1 MNHEDTT
8 RSTPA
13 RGSVRT
19 LRQQEELPL
28 LRDHLLRL
36 DPASRHDR
44 FHGFMDDSF
53 IERYA
58 AKCADDGTVII
69 AYIEDGVVRGAAELH
84 PPDQSPDA
92 LPEIAF
98 SVEARVRRQ
107 GVGSILF
114 KKLIAEARSKGYHAL
129 RITTGAQN
137 QAMRALAHKFGA
149 QSDVPPRRIHRDD
162 RSGAASAAAT
172 REASDGDAGRRRARD
187 GQRQPRLLEDADAD
201 VWLGPDGLIDH
212 RTQKTLRRSVICEGL
227 MMSGGECQVPVRLS
241 LPNFRTT
248 RRSTTIERCA
258 PCSPAMTRVIER
270 PNTGRAA
277 FFTSA

>member
-1 MNHEDTT
+1 MSYDTMT
-8 RSTPA
+8 RPTAA

-36 DPASRHDR
+36 DPESRHDR
-44 FHGFMDDSF
+44 FHGFMDESF

-84 PPDQSPDA
+84 PPDRSPDSQ
-92 LPEIAF
+92 PEIAF
-98 SVEARVRRQ
+98 SVEATVRRH

-114 KKLIAEARSKGYHAL
+114 KKLIAEARAKGYRSL

-149 QSDVPPRRIHRDD
+149 NLKFRHGESTGSIDLEPQ
-162 RSGAASAAAT
+162 A
-172 REASDGDAGRRRARD
+172 
-187 GQRQPRLLEDADAD
+187 QPQ
-201 VWLGPDGLIDH
+201 P
-212 RTQKTLRRSVICEGL
+212 T
-227 MMSGGECQVPVRLS
+227 
-241 LPNFRTT
+241 
-248 RRSTTIERCA
+248 
-258 PCSPAMTRVIER
+258 
-270 PNTGRAA
+270 RAA
-277 FFTSA
+277 VATPVDAARAMASINRAYWKMLMRMYGWGRTA

>member
-1 MNHEDTT
+1 VNYQDIP
-8 RSTPA
+8 RSTLA
-13 RGSVRT
+13 KGAVRT
-19 LRQQEELPL
+19 LRQPEELPL

-69 AYIEDGVVRGAAELH
+69 AYIEAGVVRGAAELH
-84 PPDQSPDA
+84 PPDQSPES

-98 SVEARVRRQ
+98 SVEASVRRQ

-114 KKLIAEARSKGYHAL
+114 RKLIAEARSKDYHAL

-149 QSDVPPRRIHRDD
+149 HLTFRHGESTGTIDLTPQPQPELAKLGIATPAE
-162 RSGAASAAAT
+162 AA
-172 REASDGDAGRRRARD
+172 RAIIAFNRAYWK
-187 GQRQPRLLEDADAD
+187 LL
-201 VWLGPDGLIDH
+201 L
-212 RTQKTLRRSVICEGL
+212 Q
-227 MMSGGECQVPVRLS
+227 MSGWG
-241 LPNFRTT
+241 RT
-248 RRSTTIERCA
+248 A
-258 PCSPAMTRVIER
+258 
-270 PNTGRAA
+270 
-277 FFTSA
+277 